1 MCIIGVYTNEQKDPG
16 FQTTRWAI
24 EELKSRG
31 IEYYIDDQF
40 AGHIDPSRSIADKK
54 IDYLLVF
61 GGDGTMLSAARKYA
75 PKDVAILGFNMGR
88 LGFLLDTEISEFN
101 AAIDAIV
108 SGDFKIESR
117 LMLLVEVTDK
127 NKNVKK
133 REYALNEAV
142 ISQRHIL

>member
-1 MCIIGVYTNEQKDPG
+1 MCIIGVYTNDKRTQAFNRQDG
-16 FQTTRWAI
+16 QI

-117 LMLLVEVTDK
+117 
-127 NKNVKK
+127 
-133 REYALNEAV
+133 
-142 ISQRHIL
+142 